1 MAVYPDE
8 LVHLLQQD
16 IAYNKGKINLHNLW
30 DIADN
35 YVDLKDN
42 KIKEFV
48 FSCLVSCPHVLLYCG
63 DDVIELPYSAIV
75 SKETDFSI
83 AITEDKLWT
92 ILTGYTKKES
102 NIGGHAFELLL
113 EIARSK
119 DHGINTKDLA
129 VATGQDPRSITGRV
143 KKLSHLVSAVQML
156 YKGHV
161 VKLLKLRKFAKSG
174 SAVKQYINMRD
185 HLKDIVQVVKKSK
198 NCVRQIIDLKREF
211 QFDQDKRLSKSFIAA
226 ISWLDENGYLKKVLV
241 VSPTNPSV
249 RIRCVQYLRDYLPEE
264 KSVNDFE
271 NEIDS
276 SDDEPAADEKGG
288 LDEEDAY
295 ENLDTVNATSL
306 LQEQNLIVEEQT
318 VPPLSNI
325 LVNRFYP
332 MQNQAYSLADES
344 GLAGI
349 STMQMVSRL
358 TGKDYKRAFTKVS
371 EYYVENAGSKGKRTK
386 YCSLVKAYDFE
397 GKKKFYRFFTEA
409 NFLKLMDV
417 QQINGEKSFQQIAS
431 ARKSI
436 ASMNSE
442 HFVPLNNTLRF
453 LRDGDQE
460 RFFWNG
466 ELKVAAN
473 PNAPIRGRKRKQQE
487 LIGNETI
494 EDRPK
499 SEAKIAKSDRL
510 SDGLQE
516 INDYNG
522 SMTTDRRLEKAHE
535 NTKVISHGGF
545 SAKSLRSLWRQRA
558 IIEVVRRAGGV
569 TYLREQFFEDVSHFM
584 GSQTMIDKKTIR
596 GDVTL
601 MIKCDKLRDRI
612 EPNSGRRIIFL
623 PGVESEVISNY
634 VLKEKDNKKAVF
646 KDVIHDADLYF
657 FDQTEKNKFHRGIKS
672 ARRVRDFQNSSKAQK
687 KSSAADKTIKM
698 RPRAEN
704 EPEIAKRSM
713 DTQEKTAK
721 KSKGKA
727 SHGKLDTLSSSGLYH
742 IGKKNGAKA
751 LVMAV
756 VISKSIKNE
765 ILWDKITALFPHN
778 SVDNLKKQWT
788 ARRVKMGHNGW
799 RAHVDKWHKIL
810 LDAIKNEEASLED
823 AETLDLLK
831 LVRLWMASDNH
842 RNKRFV
848 SLYRDYAEN
857 RRCFTFVKENSRR
870 QSKMGVAMSSMVQ
883 RETFLLKKVYSLDV
897 AEESPTKE
905 SDSEDEARAIIQ
917 SVLYD
922 SPTLAKEQ
930 LSALR
935 TVSKETLDKVIMDL
949 AKEKQVY
956 FVGSKLEATGLLQ
969 EYLGIEGNF
978 INMERSEKYR
988 RKMSEMFD
996 ARCGILISGEV
1007 PDFASWVII
1016 GLIAEKQV
1024 ELNALMNTKD
1034 ATPFSYTTRR
1044 FGVSALTPP
1053 LILSPT
1059 SKYESYKE
1067 SSHIPIPIGAGNG
1080 RLWINS
1086 VGSIRDS
1093 VWKALV
1099 TMVLKRIVF
1108 NPGIDPKQLIFSCN
1122 GILSLREM
1130 SEICDWLCR
1139 KELIYE
1145 MPCAGYGA
1153 SSGWYRLFT

>member
-1 MAVYPDE
+1 
-8 LVHLLQQD
+8 
-16 IAYNKGKINLHNLW
+16 
-30 DIADN
+30 
-35 YVDLKDN
+35 
-42 KIKEFV
+42 
-48 FSCLVSCPHVLLYCG
+48 
-63 DDVIELPYSAIV
+63 
-75 SKETDFSI
+75 
-83 AITEDKLWT
+83 
-92 ILTGYTKKES
+92 
-102 NIGGHAFELLL
+102 
-113 EIARSK
+113 
-119 DHGINTKDLA
+119 
-129 VATGQDPRSITGRV
+129 
-143 KKLSHLVSAVQML
+143 ML

-161 VKLLKLRKFAKSG
+161 VKLLKLRKFAESD
-174 SAVKQYINMRD
+174 SPVKQYINMRD
-185 HLKDIVQVVKKSK
+185 HLKDIVQVVKNSK
-198 NCVRQIIDLKREF
+198 NRVRQIIDLKREF

-271 NEIDS
+271 NEIES

-288 LDEEDAY
+288 VEEEDPY
-295 ENLDTVNATSL
+295 ESLDTFNATSL
-306 LQEQNLIVEEQT
+306 LQEQNLIVEEQN
-318 VPPLSNI
+318 VPSVENA

-332 MQNQAYSLADES
+332 MQNQAYSLADAS

-371 EYYVENAGSKGKRTK
+371 EYYVENAGNKGKRARS
-386 YCSLVKAYDFE
+386 CSLVKAYDFE

-409 NFLKLMDV
+409 NFLKLMNV
-417 QQINGEKSFQQIAS
+417 QQTNDEKRLQPIGSVL
-431 ARKSI
+431 KSI

-442 HFVPLNNTLRF
+442 YFVPLNNTLRF

-473 PNAPIRGRKRKQQE
+473 PNAPVRGRKRKQQE
-487 LIGNETI
+487 IIANESV
-494 EDRPK
+494 EDKPK
-499 SEAKIAKSDRL
+499 PETKMAKSDRL
-510 SDGLQE
+510 SSGLEE
-516 INDYNG
+516 INNCNDN
-522 SMTTDRRLEKAHE
+522 MTSGRRMENVQEKIKVLSHE
-535 NTKVISHGGF
+535 GF

-596 GDVTL
+596 GDVAL

-612 EPNSGRRIIFL
+612 EPNSGRCIIFL
-623 PGVESEVISNY
+623 PDVDSGSISNY
-634 VLKEKDNKKAVF
+634 VLKEKDNKKPVF
-646 KDVIHDADLYF
+646 TDVIHDADLYF
-657 FDQTEKNKFHRGIKS
+657 FDQTEKNKFHRGVKS
-672 ARRVRDFQNSSKAQK
+672 ARRVRNFQNSSKAQK
-687 KSSAADKTIKM
+687 KTSAADKTIKSQAH
-698 RPRAEN
+698 AEN
-704 EPEIAKRSM
+704 EPGIAKRSLNI
-713 DTQEKTAK
+713 QEKTAK

-727 SHGKLDTLSSSGLYH
+727 SRGKLDISSNSGLYH
-742 IGKKNGAKA
+742 VGKKTGAKA

-799 RAHVDKWHKIL
+799 RAYVDKWHKIL
-810 LDAIKNEEASLED
+810 LDAIKNEEATLED
-823 AETLDLLK
+823 AENLDLLK
-831 LVRLWMASDNH
+831 LVRLWMASDND
-842 RNKRFV
+842 RKKRFV

-857 RRCFTFVKENSRR
+857 RRCFTFVKQKNHR

-883 RETFLLKKVYSLDV
+883 RETFLLKKVYFYDAADEKL
-897 AEESPTKE
+897 TKE
-905 SDSEDEARAIIQ
+905 PNSEDEARAIIQ
-917 SVLYD
+917 SMLYD
-922 SPTLAKEQ
+922 RPTLTKEQ
-930 LSALR
+930 LSVLKVV
-935 TVSKETLDKVIMDL
+935 TKETLDKVIMDL

-969 EYLGIEGNF
+969 EYLANEGNYKD
-978 INMERSEKYR
+978 MERSEKYR
-988 RKMSEMFD
+988 SKISEMFD
-996 ARCGILISGEV
+996 AHYGILVSGEF

-1016 GLIAEKQV
+1016 GLIAQKQV

-1034 ATPFSYTTRR
+1034 ATPLSYTTRR
-1044 FGVSALTPP
+1044 FGVTALTPP
-1053 LILSPT
+1053 IILSPT
-1059 SKYESYKE
+1059 SRFEPCKERSYV
-1067 SSHIPIPIGAGNG
+1067 SIPIGAANS

-1086 VGSIRDS
+1086 MGSIRDS

-1108 NPGIDPKQLIFSCN
+1108 NPGIDLEQLIFSCN

-1130 SEICDWLCR
+1130 SEICGWLR
-1139 KELIYE
+1139 QKQLIYE
-1145 MPCAGYGA
+1145 MPCDGYGA
-1153 SSGWYRLFT
+1153 CSSWYQLFT